1 MNRTLR
7 AHPIAALWIV
17 AAAAAA
23 QTQSPQPSLQDAWI
37 RETLDLDIRAAV
49 RGYREVAGDESQT
62 AIERKVAA
70 ARLEEL
76 RRIGVIDASENT
88 SAQLLP
94 EQLVSGDEAKT
105 QETNAKAAADWARHA
120 QRASNPAS
128 AELPT
133 EMPQLRPLVSAVLQ
147 LLRADFSPSNLDRGG
162 PVRPRGFAG
171 SDTTRVL
178 ERIRASDIARA
189 DLAGKTEEAD
199 ALRLRNFPAWK
210 PQPWPADASAA
221 WTTARANL
229 VEWQQERQLSS
240 AERETLQRLLAALD
254 DDAKTSPARALARI
268 DRLPFYS
275 ERLRAGIAAPR

>member
-1 MNRTLR
+1 MAT
-7 AHPIAALWIV
+7 A
-17 AAAAAA
+17 
-23 QTQSPQPSLQDAWI
+23 QSPSPSLEDAWI
-37 RETLDLDIRAAV
+37 RETLDLDIRAAI
-49 RGYREVAGDESQT
+49 RGYREVAGDASQT

-76 RRIGVIDASENT
+76 RRIGVIDASQNA
-88 SAQLLP
+88 SVKLLP
-94 EQLVSGDEAKT
+94 EQLVSGDEAKS
-105 QETNAKAAADWARHA
+105 QETNAKAAADFARHA

-133 EMPQLRPLVSAVLQ
+133 EMPQLRPLVSAILQ
-147 LLRADFSPSNLDRGG
+147 QIRSEVAPSNQERPG
-162 PVRPRGFAG
+162 PNRPRGFAG

-189 DLAGKTEEAD
+189 DLAGKPEEAD
-199 ALRLRNFPAWK
+199 ALRLRSFPSWK
-210 PQPWPADASAA
+210 PQPWPADANAA
-221 WTTARANL
+221 WSTARANL
-229 VEWQQERQLSS
+229 VEWQQERQLTG

-254 DDAKTSPARALARI
+254 EDAKVSPSRALARI

>member
-1 MNRTLR
+1 MNRSLR
-7 AHPIAALWIV
+7 AHPIAALWLV

-23 QTQSPQPSLQDAWI
+23 QTQAPQASLQDAWI
-37 RETLDLDIRAAV
+37 RETLDLDVRAAI

-76 RRIGVIDASENT
+76 RRIGVIDASENA

-94 EQLVSGDEAKT
+94 AQLVSGDEAKV
-105 QETNAKAAADWARHA
+105 QATNAMAAADMVRKAP
-120 QRASNPAS
+120 RATNPGS
-128 AELPT
+128 AELPN

-147 LLRADFSPSNLDRGG
+147 LLRAEATPNNQSRGMIS
-162 PVRPRGFAG
+162 RSRGFG
-171 SDTTRVL
+171 ESDTTRVL

-189 DLAGKTEEAD
+189 DLAGKPEEAD

-221 WTTARANL
+221 WTAARANL
-229 VEWQQERQLSS
+229 VEWQAERQLSS

-254 DDAKTSPARALARI
+254 EDAKDNPARALARI
-268 DRLPFYS
+268 DLLPFYS
-275 ERLRAGIAAPR
+275 ERLHAGVAVPR

>member
-7 AHPIAALWIV
+7 THPIAALWLV
-17 AAAAAA
+17 AMAAAA
-23 QTQSPQPSLQDAWI
+23 QTQAPQASLQDAWI
-37 RETLDLDIRAAV
+37 RETLDLDIRAAI
-49 RGYREVAGDESQT
+49 RGYREVARDESQT

-76 RRIGVIDASENT
+76 RRIGVIDASENAP
-88 SAQLLP
+88 SKLLP
-94 EQLVSGDEAKT
+94 DQLISGDEAKA
-105 QETNAKAAADWARHA
+105 QETSAKAAADLARQA
-120 QRASNPAS
+120 QNPTNPAS
-128 AELPT
+128 AELPA

-147 LLRADFSPSNLDRGG
+147 LLRADLLPSNLERGG
-162 PVRPRGFAG
+162 SNRSRGFGG

-189 DLAGKTEEAD
+189 DLAGKPEEAD
-199 ALRLRNFPAWK
+199 ALRLRSFPAWK

-254 DDAKTSPARALARI
+254 EDAKTSPARALARI
-268 DRLPFYS
+268 DRLPFYA